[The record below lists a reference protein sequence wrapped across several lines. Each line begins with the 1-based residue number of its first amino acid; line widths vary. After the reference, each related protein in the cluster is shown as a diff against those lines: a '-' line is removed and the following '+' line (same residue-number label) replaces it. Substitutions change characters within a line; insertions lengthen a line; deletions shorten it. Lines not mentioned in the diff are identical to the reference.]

1 MPLPPRWPRYRHRP
15 EPPSTPVTD
24 DVIRAERLRG
34 SWLLISFL
42 ALFAAAAAG
51 LTIGPAD
58 IGARAAIVE
67 VLDHLPFLRVD
78 SGLSTIQ
85 RNIVWE
91 VRAPRVALGLL
102 VGSALA
108 LAGGSYQAVFRNP
121 LADPYLLG
129 TAAGA
134 GLGATLA
141 IVSDVGDGV
150 GALDPVPL
158 SAFAG
163 AITAVALTWGLG
175 AAGDSRRSPASLLLA
190 GVAVAAFLTAM
201 QTYVLQRNVDTIR
214 EVYQWILG
222 RLNIASWESVVV
234 LLPYVVV
241 SAAVILTYARVLDV
255 MSVGDAEATTL
266 GIRPG
271 RTRAIIV
278 VAATLATAAAVAASG
293 LIAFVGLIV
302 PHTVRLLFGASNRVV
317 LPLSAILGAA
327 FLVAVDL
334 VARTISSPAEIPI
347 GVVTAVFGAP
357 FFIVVL
363 RSSRRFL
370 A

>member
-1 MPLPPRWPRYRHRP
+1 MIQP
-15 EPPSTPVTD
+15 
-24 DVIRAERLRG
+24 ERLRG
-34 SWLLISFL
+34 SWLAVSFL
-42 ALFAAAAAG
+42 ALFAACVAG
-51 LTIGPAD
+51 LTVGPAD
-58 IGARAAIVE
+58 IGASAAVRE
-67 VLDHLPFLRVD
+67 VLDRLPLINLD
-78 SGLSTIQ
+78 SGLTEIES
-85 RNIVWE
+85 NIVWE
-91 VRAPRVALGLL
+91 VRAPRVALGVL
-102 VGSALA
+102 VGTALA

-134 GLGATLA
+134 GLGATIA

-150 GALDPVPL
+150 GAFDPVPM

-163 AITAVALTWGLG
+163 ALVAVALSWILG
-175 AAGDSRRSPASLLLA
+175 AAGDRRRSPASLLLA

-201 QTYVLQRNVDTIR
+201 QTYFLQRNVDDIR

-222 RLNIASWESVVV
+222 RLSIASWDAVLV

-241 SAAVILTYARVLDV
+241 TSIVMLLFARVLDV

-271 RTRAIIV
+271 RVRAIV
-278 VAATLATAAAVAASG
+278 VTAATLATAAAVAASG

-302 PHTVRLLFGASNRVV
+302 PHTVRLLFGSSNRVV
-317 LPLSAILGAA
+317 LPLSAVLGAA
-327 FLVAVDL
+327 FLVGVDL
-334 VARTISSPAEIPI
+334 VARTVSSPAEIPI

-357 FFIVVL
+357 FFIIVL

>member
-1 MPLPPRWPRYRHRP
+1 M
-15 EPPSTPVTD
+15 
-24 DVIRAERLRG
+24 IQAERLRG
-34 SWLLISFL
+34 SWLVLSL
-42 ALFAAAAAG
+42 AALLAACLAG
-51 LTIGPAD
+51 LTVGPAD
-58 IGARAAIVE
+58 IGALDAITV
-67 VLDHLPFLRVD
+67 VLDHLPLVAVD
-78 SGLSTIQ
+78 SDLSEIEQ
-85 RNIVWE
+85 SIVWE
-91 VRAPRVALGLL
+91 VRAPRVALGML
-102 VGSALA
+102 VGTALA

-163 AITAVALTWGLG
+163 ALVAVPLTGGLG
-175 AAGDSRRSPASLLLA
+175 AAGDRRRSPASVLLA
-190 GVAVAAFLTAM
+190 GVAVAAVLTAM

-222 RLNIASWESVVV
+222 RLSIASWEAVLVLVPYV
-234 LLPYVVV
+234 LLTG
-241 SAAVILTYARVLDV
+241 AVMLVYARVLDV
-255 MSVGDAEATTL
+255 MSVGDAEASTL
-266 GIRPG
+266 GVRPG

-278 VAATLATAAAVAASG
+278 AAATLATAAAVAASG

-302 PHTVRLLFGASNRVV
+302 PHTVRLLFGSSNRVV
-317 LPLSAILGAA
+317 LPLSAILGGA

-334 VARTISSPAEIPI
+334 IARTASSPAEIPL

-357 FFIVVL
+357 FFIIVL